1 MSTLKPEHFT
11 GLVTA
16 FTQAIKENVITL
28 SQARDFVE
36 QLTNVV
42 LEETVATRK
51 SGNNAPRPTPLS
63 PSKGVHE
70 MPPQAP
76 MDDKVAEARARA
88 AQRRKVS

>member
-11 GLVTA
+11 GLVSA
-16 FTQAIKENVITL
+16 FTLAIKEHAITL
-28 SQARDFVE
+28 AQAREFVE

-51 SGNNAPRPTPLS
+51 SGNNARVLRLPCTRCRRLD
-63 PSKGVHE
+63 E
-70 MPPQAP
+70 
-76 MDDKVAEARARA
+76 DKVAEARARA

>member
-11 GLVTA
+11 GLVSA

-28 SQARDFVE
+28 AQARDFVE

-51 SGNNAPRPTPLS
+51 SGNNAPRPPAA
-63 PSKGVHE
+63 VHE
-70 MPPQAP
+70 MPAQTP
-76 MDDKVAEARARA
+76 MDDKLAEAKARA
-88 AQRRKVS
+88 AQRRKAAAN